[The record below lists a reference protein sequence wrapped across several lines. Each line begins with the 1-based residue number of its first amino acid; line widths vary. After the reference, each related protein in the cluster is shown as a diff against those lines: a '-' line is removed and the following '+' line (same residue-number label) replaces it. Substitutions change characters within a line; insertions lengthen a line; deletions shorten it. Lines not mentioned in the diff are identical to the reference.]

1 MTLKD
6 LYNYV
11 LENNGAT
18 FCPLTKELFKPKD
31 GFMVSHHD
39 SEFVLDLDKLTPAIF
54 IEIVDSHIVMQ
65 DEYVGIWINDNKVYF
80 DISMYHTNLKATII
94 AGMNENQKAIW
105 DFANDKAIT
114 LPTNQKSGTTTQ
126 QLEYQKQVAEKM
138 IANYPECK
146 WY

>member
-18 FCPLTKELFKPKD
+18 FCPVTKELFKPED
-31 GFMVSHHD
+31 GFMVSNED
-39 SEFVLDLDKLTPAIF
+39 SETVFNKDELTFSAF
-54 IEIVDSHIVMQ
+54 AMIVDGIYVFEN
-65 DEYVGIWINDNKVYF
+65 EYAGIWINDNKIYF
-80 DISMYHTNLKATII
+80 DVSMYHTNLKAAII

-114 LPTNQKSGTTTQ
+114 LPSNQKSGTTTQ

-138 IANYPECK
+138 ITNYPECK